1 MLEQIQAGK
10 LLVVSRNRRNGII
23 LYKRFH
29 ADFAGPGAAVGGS
42 LDRDCTAI
50 LPVGNLRLKLP
61 ASSQDL
67 EEAYRIRRQWTILT
81 RQMTDTS
88 SPEKRAKMILSQFE
102 NYFDPKIVASI
113 PDEAFGLMVGIF
125 PKTIAEARQKR

>member
-1 MLEQIQAGK
+1 MLEQIQAGE

-42 LDRDCTAI
+42 LDRDCQAI

-61 ASSQDL
+61 ASNQDL

-88 SPEKRAKMILSQFE
+88 SPEKRAKMILSRLE
-102 NYFDPKIVASI
+102 YV
-113 PDEAFGLMVGIF
+113 
-125 PKTIAEARQKR
+125 

>member
-1 MLEQIQAGK
+1 MLDQIQAGE

-42 LDRDCTAI
+42 LDRDCTGI
-50 LPVGNLRLKLP
+50 LPVGNLRLKQP
-61 ASSQDL
+61 ASAQDL

-81 RQMTDTS
+81 KQMTDTS
-88 SPEKRAKMILSQFE
+88 SPEKRAKMILSQFN
-102 NYFDPKIVASI
+102 NYFEPKIVASI
-113 PDEAFGLMVGIF
+113 PDEALGLMVGIF

>member
-1 MLEQIQAGK
+1 MLKQIQAGE

-23 LYKRFH
+23 IYKRFH

-42 LDRDCTAI
+42 LDRDCTGI
-50 LPVGNLRLKLP
+50 LPVGNLRLKQP
-61 ASSQDL
+61 ASSRDL
-67 EEAYRIRRQWTILT
+67 EEAYRIRRQWTMLT
-81 RQMTDTS
+81 GRMTDTS

-102 NYFDPKIVASI
+102 NYFEPKVVASI

-125 PKTIAEARQKR
+125 PKTIAEVRQRH

>member
-42 LDRDCTAI
+42 LDRDCIGI
-50 LPVGNLRLKLP
+50 LPVGNLRLKQP
-61 ASSQDL
+61 VSNQDL

-81 RQMTDTS
+81 GQLTDTS
-88 SPEKRAKMILSQFE
+88 SPEKRAKMILSQFD
-102 NYFDPKIVASI
+102 NYFEPRIVASI
-113 PDEAFGLMVGIF
+113 PDEALGLMVGIF
-125 PKTIAEARQKR
+125 PKTIAEARQQC

>member
-23 LYKRFH
+23 IYKRFH

-42 LDRDCTAI
+42 LDLDCTGI
-50 LPVGNLRLKLP
+50 LPVGNLRLKQP

-67 EEAYRIRRQWTILT
+67 EEAYRIRRQWTMLT
-81 RQMTDTS
+81 GRMTDTS
-88 SPEKRAKMILSQFE
+88 SPEQRAKMILSQFE
-102 NYFDPKIVASI
+102 NYFEPQIVASI

-125 PKTIAEARQKR
+125 PKTIAEARQQR

>member
-10 LLVVSRNRRNGII
+10 LLVVSRNRRNGVI

-29 ADFAGPGAAVGGS
+29 ADFAGPGAAVGGK
-42 LDRDCTAI
+42 LDLDCQAA

-61 ASSQDL
+61 ADSRDM

-81 RQMTDTS
+81 RSMTDTAL
-88 SPEKRAKMILSQFE
+88 PEERAKMILSQFE
-102 NYFDPKIVASI
+102 NYFDPKVVASI
-113 PDEAFGLMVGIF
+113 PDEALGLMVGIF
-125 PKTIAEARQKR
+125 PETVAQARRHR

>member
-1 MLEQIQAGK
+1 MLDQIQAGE
-10 LLVVSRNRRNGII
+10 LLVVSRNRRNGLI

-42 LDRDCTAI
+42 LDRDCTDI
-50 LPVGNLRLKLP
+50 LPVGNLRLKRP
-61 ASSQDL
+61 ASAQDL

-88 SPEKRAKMILSQFE
+88 SPEKRAKMILSQFN
-102 NYFDPKIVASI
+102 NYFEPKIVASI
-113 PDEAFGLMVGIF
+113 PDEALGLMVGIF
-125 PKTIAEARQKR
+125 PKTIAEVRQKH

>member
-1 MLEQIQAGK
+1 MLEQIQAGE
-10 LLVVSRNRRNGII
+10 LLVVSRNRRNGLI

-50 LPVGNLRLKLP
+50 VPVGNLRLKQP

-81 RQMTDTS
+81 RQMTDS
-88 SPEKRAKMILSQFE
+88 EAPEQRARMILSQFE
-102 NYFDPKIVASI
+102 NYFDPKVVASI

-125 PKTIAEARQKR
+125 PKTIAEVRQRL

>member
-1 MLEQIQAGK
+1 MLEQIQAGE
-10 LLVVSRNRRNGII
+10 LLVVSRNRRNGLI

-50 LPVGNLRLKLP
+50 LPVGNLRLKVP
-61 ASSQDL
+61 ASAKDV

-81 RQMTDTS
+81 RQMTDMEP
-88 SPEKRAKMILSQFE
+88 PEKRARMILSQFE
-102 NYFDPKIVASI
+102 NYFDPQVVAKI
-113 PDEAFGLMVGIF
+113 PDEALGLMVGIF
-125 PKTIAEARQKR
+125 PKTIAEARHK